1 MTTHHS
7 ADFNRQQQAIR
18 SMRDIAAAQAEA
30 AAEASATSASAI
42 APSGL
47 ADNGAPADAQPA
59 QAAMPSDGSELP
71 VTPVAKPTA
80 NAEQRTLVTA
90 LWVGTILFSVI
101 PGLLIMLVKSD
112 DDYLRE
118 HAKEA
123 LNWSITAL
131 IGYVVGSLLS
141 IVFIGMPLLILLL
154 VAHIVFCAMGA
165 KAGLEGQPF
174 HIPLT
179 WRPLS

>member
-1 MTTHHS
+1 M
-7 ADFNRQQQAIR
+7 
-18 SMRDIAAAQAEA
+18 
-30 AAEASATSASAI
+30 
-42 APSGL
+42 
-47 ADNGAPADAQPA
+47 
-59 QAAMPSDGSELP
+59 
-71 VTPVAKPTA
+71 
-80 NAEQRTLVTA
+80 
-90 LWVGTILFSVI
+90 FSVI

-112 DDYLRE
+112 DDYLSE

-141 IVFIGMPLLILLL
+141 IALIGMPLLVLLL

-174 HIPLT
+174 HVPLT

>member
-1 MTTHHS
+1 MTRHHS

-18 SMRDIAAAQAEA
+18 SMRDIAAAQAA
-30 AAEASATSASAI
+30 AAADEPTASAAI
-42 APSGL
+42 PSGF
-47 ADNGAPADAQPA
+47 ADNAAPVDAQPA
-59 QAAMPSDGSELP
+59 QTAVPLDVPEAE
-71 VTPVAKPTA
+71 VTPAAQPRA

-101 PGLLIMLVKSD
+101 PGLLIMLVKSN
-112 DDYLRE
+112 DDYLSE

-141 IVFIGMPLLILLL
+141 IVFIGMPLLVLLL

-174 HIPLT
+174 RVPLT